1 MVSWRTV
8 ICLTLAA
15 IVTSSATALAQTGA
29 ASTALVSE
37 AIRTLWYG
45 AKLNIQESA
54 NQMPETEYGFRP
66 TPQVRTFGQILAHI
80 AGTNYVFCSA
90 AKGERS
96 PHTED
101 EFEKTA
107 TTKAAIVK
115 ALNESLAYCDAAYD
129 TLTDAAAVQVVTLPF
144 DGGQGIRV
152 LPLMENT
159 THLNEHYGNLITYF
173 RIRGMVPPSTLRQR

>member
-1 MVSWRTV
+1 MIGWRTL
-8 ICLTLAA
+8 ICFTLTA

-29 ASTALVSE
+29 ASTTPLSD
-37 AIRTLWYG
+37 AIRTLWHG

-54 NQMPETEYGFRP
+54 DQMPETEYGLRP
-66 TPQVRTFGQILAHI
+66 TSQVRTFGQILAHI
-80 AGTNYVFCSA
+80 AGSNYVLCAA
-90 AKGERS
+90 AKGERN

-107 TTKAAIVK
+107 TTKAAIVT

-129 TLTDAAAVQVVTLPF
+129 TLTDAAAVQLVTLPF

-159 THLNEHYGNLITYF
+159 THLNEHYGNLVTYF
-173 RIRGMVPPSTLRQR
+173 RVGGMVPPSTRRQQ

>member
-1 MVSWRTV
+1 MISWRTV
-8 ICLTLAA
+8 ICFTLAA

-29 ASTALVSE
+29 ASTAPLSD
-37 AIRTLWYG
+37 AIRTLWHG

-54 NQMPETEYGFRP
+54 DQMPETEYGLRP
-66 TPQVRTFGQILAHI
+66 TSQVRTFGQILAHI
-80 AGTNYVFCSA
+80 AGANYVLCAA
-90 AKGERS
+90 AKGERR

-107 TTKAAIVK
+107 TTKAAIVT

-129 TLTDAAAVQVVTLPF
+129 TLTDAAAVQLVTLPF

-159 THLNEHYGNLITYF
+159 MHLNEHYGNLVTYF
-173 RIRGMVPPSTLRQR
+173 RIGGMVPPSTRRQQ